1 MINLKE
7 KLKENK
13 HQACGLSLSLNSFK
27 DEMSFTHFFKKQN
40 TTGDFRFLPS

>member
-1 MINLKE
+1 MIKLKE

-27 DEMSFTHFFKKQN
+27 DEMSFIHFFFLS
-40 TTGDFRFLPS
+40 TTSDFRFLPS